1 MPTRILCTTDGSKA
15 AQKGVA
21 YAVELVKKNG
31 GSLTFLNVVTVSA
44 QRAAR
49 TYFWDQEILDA
60 AAAQIHKVLGAA
72 TQIAAGAG
80 LRDVSCVTVSGCNI
94 PDAITTYAKK
104 NEMDQIVVG
113 SRNKRGAARL
123 LLGSVAGGVAA
134 RASCPVTI
142 VP

>member
-1 MPTRILCTTDGSKA
+1 MPTRILCATDGSKS
-15 AQKGVA
+15 AQKAVA
-21 YAVELVKKNG
+21 HAVELAKKNG

-44 QRAAR
+44 QQAAR

-60 AAAQIHKVLGAA
+60 AAAQVHKILGAA
-72 TQIAAGAG
+72 TRVATDAG
-80 LRDVSCVTVSGCNI
+80 LSGVASVTVSGRNI
-94 PDAITTYAKK
+94 PDAITAYAKK
-104 NEMDQIVVG
+104 NDVNQIIVG

-123 LLGSVAGGVAA
+123 LLSSVAGGVAA

>member
-1 MPTRILCTTDGSKA
+1 MPTRILCATDGSKS
-15 AQKGVA
+15 AQKAVA
-21 YAVELVKKNG
+21 HAVELAKKNG

-60 AAAQIHKVLGAA
+60 AAAQVHKILGAA
-72 TQIAAGAG
+72 TRVATDAG
-80 LRDVSCVTVSGCNI
+80 LSGVASVTVSGRNI
-94 PDAITTYAKK
+94 PDAITAYAKK
-104 NEMDQIVVG
+104 NDVNQIIVG

-123 LLGSVAGGVAA
+123 LLRSVAGGVAA

>member
-1 MPTRILCTTDGSKA
+1 MPTRILCATDGSKS
-15 AQKGVA
+15 AQKAVA
-21 YAVELVKKNG
+21 HAVELAKKNG

-60 AAAQIHKVLGAA
+60 AAAQVHKILGAA
-72 TQIAAGAG
+72 TRVATDAG
-80 LRDVSCVTVSGCNI
+80 LSGVASVTVSGRNI
-94 PDAITTYAKK
+94 PDAITAYAKK
-104 NEMDQIVVG
+104 NDVNHIIVG

-123 LLGSVAGGVAA
+123 LLSSVAGGVAA

>member
-1 MPTRILCTTDGSKA
+1 MPSKLLCATDGSRP
-15 AQKGVA
+15 AQK
-21 YAVELVKKNG
+21 AVTFAVDLARKNG

-44 QRAAR
+44 RRAAR

-60 AAAQIHKVLGAA
+60 AAAQIHKILGNA
-72 TQIAAGAG
+72 TKVADAAGLSG
-80 LRDVSCVTVSGCNI
+80 VSCVTVSGRNI
-94 PDAITTYAKK
+94 PDAVSAYAKK
-104 NEMDQIVVG
+104 NGIDQIIVG

-123 LLGSVAGGVAA
+123 LLGSIAGGIAA

>member
-1 MPTRILCTTDGSKA
+1 MPARILCTTDGSKP

-21 YAVELVKKNG
+21 YAVELVKQNG

-44 QRAAR
+44 RRAAR

-60 AAAQIHKVLGAA
+60 AAAQVHKILGAA
-72 TQIAAGAG
+72 TGVAAGAG
-80 LRDVSCVTVSGCNI
+80 LRDVSCVTVSGRNI
-94 PDAITTYAKK
+94 PDAITAYAKK
-104 NEMDQIVVG
+104 NDVDHIIVG

-123 LLGSVAGGVAA
+123 LLSSVAGGVAA

>member
-1 MPTRILCTTDGSKA
+1 MPPKLLCATDGSKP
-15 AQKGVA
+15 AQKAVA
-21 YAVELVKKNG
+21 YAVDLAKRNG
-31 GSLTFLNVVTVSA
+31 ASLTFLNVMTVSA
-44 QRAAR
+44 RRAAR

-60 AAAQIHKVLGAA
+60 AAVQIHKTLGGAMQAA
-72 TQIAAGAG
+72 NAAGVSGA
-80 LRDVSCVTVSGCNI
+80 SCVTVNGRNI
-94 PDAITTYAKK
+94 AAAIAAYAKK
-104 NEMDQIVVG
+104 NDIDQIIVG